1 MTHAVTPAAALT
13 LDLFITPRYCAQVEL
28 EVGGVIGCE
37 SYPSPLPD
45 LFTGLPLLV
54 SGRFTGAWP
63 ASVVLRGLL
72 PDGKRYSQ
80 KVQPSCCVMCWCDL
94 GTGRA
99 SALSSRHHHFET
111 N

>member
-1 MTHAVTPAAALT
+1 MSG
-13 LDLFITPRYCAQVEL
+13 ITS
-28 EVGGVIGCE
+28 CE

-63 ASVVLRGLL
+63 ESVVLRGLL

-80 KVQPSCCVMCWCDL
+80 KVRARLRAFCHTLSLHAALDEPCPVQLHLQARFMSC
-94 GTGRA
+94 A
-99 SALSSRHHHFET
+99 AA
-111 N
+111 